1 MFKGIDGKRL
11 ERIAGKRMFIIRTAR
26 ELLEYYDRTEDP
38 ANPNIMLQEYI
49 PGGDDTVWM
58 FNGTST
64 SSPNA

>member
-64 SSPNA
+64 SGPNA

>member
-1 MFKGIDGKRL
+1 
-11 ERIAGKRMFIIRTAR
+11 MFIIRTAR

-64 SSPNA
+64 SGPNA